1 MVKQPKVSSRALALA
16 VVILSLAGASLACNF
31 RLPGPKPPASPVP
44 VSTEAVESLKQDLRD
59 AAEQAQS
66 GKPVVV
72 ELSETQL
79 TSLVAFELQKQTEL
93 PLRDPQIFLREGKIQ
108 VFATLTQNQVSAPLR
123 IVLAVEVDGNGLPAY
138 TLEEAELGP
147 VALPDDLRA
156 QLEAELDRA
165 FQGMTSSSLKD
176 VIIESI
182 TIEDGLMTIRGR
194 QK

>member
-1 MVKQPKVSSRALALA
+1 MLSNRSLALA
-16 VVILSLAGASLACNF
+16 AVILCLAGASLACNF

-59 AAEQAQS
+59 AAEQAQL
-66 GKPVVV
+66 GNPVVV

-123 IVLAVEVDGNGLPAY
+123 IVLAVAVDGNGLPAY

-147 VALPDDLRA
+147 VALPDDLRS
-156 QLEAELDRA
+156 QIEAELDRA
-165 FQGMTSSSLKD
+165 FRGMTGSSLEG
-176 VIIESI
+176 VTIESI
-182 TIEDGLMTIRGR
+182 IIQDGLMTIQGR